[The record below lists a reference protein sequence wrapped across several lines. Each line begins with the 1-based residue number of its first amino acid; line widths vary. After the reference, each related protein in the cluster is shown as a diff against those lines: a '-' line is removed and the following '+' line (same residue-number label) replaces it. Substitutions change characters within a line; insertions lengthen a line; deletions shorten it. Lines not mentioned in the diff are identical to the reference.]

1 MLNEI
6 PLSFL
11 WLILAVILIIIE
23 ASTQNL
29 ITIWFAIGALFA
41 VFAALIKIPLYFQ
54 LVVFVIVSAILLYFT
69 KPIVNRFLKVKKE
82 RTNADKIIGEKGIVI
97 EKIDPLKSTGQVKVG
112 GLIWTARSEDG
123 TQIDVDEVVEVKE
136 ISGVKI
142 IVKSINKTI

>member
-97 EKIDPLKSTGQVKVG
+97 
-112 GLIWTARSEDG
+112 
-123 TQIDVDEVVEVKE
+123 
-136 ISGVKI
+136 
-142 IVKSINKTI
+142 